1 MALVG
6 KCIKNSTSGIPPLFT
21 DTTGLT
27 IQFDNLGVV
36 RVSFLVYH
44 LSDSIGGGDV
54 SFTINNRDFT
64 GVIDS
69 IIVSELQGTNY
80 KESRVTFIGFAC

>member
-6 KCIKNSTSGIPPLFT
+6 KCIKLANANIPPIFT

-27 IQFDNLGVV
+27 IQFDNLGVA
-36 RVSFLVYH
+36 RVSFMVIH
-44 LSDSIGGGDV
+44 SSDSIGGGNV
-54 SFTINNRDFT
+54 SFTINNRTFK

-69 IIVSELQGTNY
+69 IVVSELEGTNF
-80 KESRVTFIGFAC
+80 KESRVTFVGFAC